1 MSRRLSGK
9 RRPRD
14 EGDDDDDE
22 EEEEE
27 EEEKEVQFGEESSS
41 SSSARGSKGEK
52 GAARSAPVRSQRN
65 VRRKSLDE
73 DQLDEDQLDDAIGGG
88 DEGGAGRRRRVGR
101 HHFKYEPEDDLTA
114 NKLCHFDNVT
124 DKETEKW
131 DKLNQ
136 DAKKLCIKAVLRLF
150 LTKAG
155 RGQVVTRANINEV
168 LTKINDGDKAYTQ
181 HFTAIVM
188 AVATSLHEVFGLGL
202 TNGKYLPEAGK
213 GDFFLVNRIKSP
225 KLQEVLAELSPSD
238 GYIGFVFVVLQ
249 ILNTAPGRKLD
260 AEGVQ
265 RHLRK
270 IDSRFPESSG
280 AARGRGAA
288 ARRAGD
294 DDDGGGGGDFAP
306 SGSGAIPG
314 LTESVPNLLARMK
327 KDGYL
332 SEEKQHVANA
342 LDAAVKYLL
351 IGPRAYAEFG
361 LKRLAKTYFVARG
374 EEPDASVVKEAQK
387 QEDKLLEAVS
397 DEEDEA

>member
-1 MSRRLSGK
+1 
-9 RRPRD
+9 
-14 EGDDDDDE
+14 
-22 EEEEE
+22 
-27 EEEKEVQFGEESSS
+27 
-41 SSSARGSKGEK
+41 
-52 GAARSAPVRSQRN
+52 
-65 VRRKSLDE
+65 
-73 DQLDEDQLDDAIGGG
+73 
-88 DEGGAGRRRRVGR
+88 
-101 HHFKYEPEDDLTA
+101 
-114 NKLCHFDNVT
+114 VT

-136 DAKKLCIKAVLRLF
+136 DAKMLCIKAVLRLF
-150 LTKAG
+150 LIKAG

-181 HFTAIVM
+181 HLTAIVM
-188 AVATSLHEVFGLGL
+188 AVATSLREVFGLGL
-202 TNGKYLPEAGK
+202 TNGKYLLEADK

-225 KLQEVLAELSPSD
+225 KLQEVLAELSPND

-294 DDDGGGGGDFAP
+294 DDGGGGGEFAP

-342 LDAAVKYLL
+342 LDAPVKYLIL
-351 IGPRAYAEFG
+351 GPRVYAEFG

-387 QEDKLLEAVS
+387 QEAKLLEAVS
-397 DEEDEA
+397 DEEDAA